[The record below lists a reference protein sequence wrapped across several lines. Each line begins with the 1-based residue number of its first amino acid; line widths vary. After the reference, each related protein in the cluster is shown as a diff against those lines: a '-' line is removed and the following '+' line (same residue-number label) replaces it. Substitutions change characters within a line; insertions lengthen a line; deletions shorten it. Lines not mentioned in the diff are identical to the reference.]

1 METYVYVFVIGGTLA
16 LIGQLLLRKWSFI
29 RMMTIFVFIGIALE
43 SVGVYHSIQS
53 FAHAGIEATLVHV
66 GASCIQA
73 VKTGDF
79 TNVIF
84 FISFPLF
91 VAWMTAIVCR
101 PRGRIE

>member
-1 METYVYVFVIGGTLA
+1 METYVCTFVIGGTLA

-29 RMMTIFVFIGIALE
+29 HVMTIFVFIGMVTE
-43 SVGVYHSIQS
+43 SIGVYRPIQS
-53 FAHAGIEATLVHV
+53 FAHAGIEMTLVHV

-84 FISFPLF
+84 FISFPIF
-91 VAWMTAIVCR
+91 VARMTAIVCR

>member
-1 METYVYVFVIGGTLA
+1 METYVYAFLVGGMLS
-16 LIGQLLLRKWSFI
+16 LIGQLLLIKWSFI
-29 RMMTIFVFIGIALE
+29 RMMTILLFIGMAIEAMSL
-43 SVGVYHSIQS
+43 YDPMQS
-53 FAHAGIEATLVHV
+53 FAHAGIEVTLVHV

-73 VKTGDF
+73 IKTGDF

-84 FISFPLF
+84 FISFPIF